1 MFLIIGHLLVCYVLC
16 FCWVAELLV
25 CSLNK
30 LSFSSSYCPVLTSFP
45 FCPCEDK
52 KKKKIEKARVAANG
66 RATPRGGTGLL
77 WGARLACWGFVTPN
91 KIII

>member
-45 FCPCEDK
+45 FCPFGDK
-52 KKKKIEKARVAANG
+52 KKK
-66 RATPRGGTGLL
+66 
-77 WGARLACWGFVTPN
+77 
-91 KIII
+91 